1 MLEELNN
8 FVPPTGYVPL
18 ESYAPKARTTPTPLE
33 QELELELSD
42 HLRGFRSLGY

>member
-1 MLEELNN
+1 MLEELDN
-8 FVPPTGYVPL
+8 FVPP

-33 QELELELSD
+33 QELELSD